1 MMIREITVFV
11 PKTKNFRALLKMSKL
26 GCYIPI
32 VIIMYLKVE
41 VISGRKIVH
50 AFNLL
55 AFR

>member
-11 PKTKNFRALLKMSKL
+11 PKNKNFRALLKMSKL

-41 VISGRKIVH
+41 VISERKIVY

-55 AFR
+55 VFR

>member
-11 PKTKNFRALLKMSKL
+11 PKNKNFRALLKMSKL